1 MNERMNNPPT
11 KARVAL
17 CWIALIAT
25 IACNALFESLR
36 LGGTTSA
43 EVSNQVFTWFMP
55 AGYVFSIW
63 GVIYAA
69 LLIWMAIETKRS
81 ANGIFLSWR
90 NTVLFVISC
99 VLNVTWLVTFHFQQI
114 LASLVILALL
124 WVVLA
129 MLYMGL
135 RDDEGRSRLN
145 LAPFSLY
152 FAWSTVAVIVNATN
166 FATRVVATPLI
177 VHQISTVVLAIAV
190 LVIAYLSTR
199 NSRDFVFPL
208 VVIWALVGVGVNL
221 SQVDPL
227 VSSIVFA
234 VTAMGALAMYVPAIA
249 TRLGLVKM

>member
-1 MNERMNNPPT
+1 MNARMNNPPT
-11 KARVAL
+11 KARVVL

-25 IACNALFESLR
+25 IACNTLFESQR

-63 GVIYAA
+63 GVIYVA
-69 LLIWMAIETKRS
+69 LIIWMALETRRS
-81 ANGIFLSWR
+81 LNSSFLTWR
-90 NTVLFVISC
+90 NTILFVTSC
-99 VLNVTWLVTFHFQQI
+99 ALNVSWLVAFHYQQI
-114 LASLVILALL
+114 LTSLVILVLL
-124 WVVLA
+124 WIVLA
-129 MLYMGL
+129 MLYVSL

-166 FATRVVATPLI
+166 FATRVITAPLI
-177 VHQISTVVLAIAV
+177 VSQISTVVLAIAV
-190 LVIAYLSTR
+190 LVVAYFSTR

-221 SQVDPL
+221 MQVDPL

-234 VTAMGALAMYVPAIA
+234 ITAMGALMIYVPAIA
-249 TRLGLVKM
+249 TRLGLAKM